1 MIQSDIDVD
10 DITILQRALVGNT
23 VADGLVDGGADGLGE
38 VHVVQG
44 RGVRLEDVVS
54 RRIEK
59 SEGTV
64 SYITLYTR
72 LVDNLIDVVG
82 CDTRLQFTSS
92 SIQDLASQAANF
104 AHAFLLLLVE
114 NGNVM
119 ATNDLLLGARN
130 TIAGV
135 VRVGDRLGDRS
146 LGGQRVDGPQRTGV
160 RERRVWV
167 EGAGIW
173 IWFRNYLRWED
184 VGEEITLFVN
194 GLVLVLE

>member
-10 DITILQRALVGNT
+10 DITILQRALVGDT

-44 RGVRLEDVVS
+44 RGVRLEDIVS
-54 RRIEK
+54 RHIEK

-72 LVDNLIDVVG
+72 FVDNLIDVVG

-114 NGNVM
+114 DGNVM
-119 ATNDLLLGARN
+119 ATNNLLLGARN

-135 VRVGDRLGDRS
+135 VRVRDRLGDRS

-160 RERRVWV
+160 RERGVWV

-194 GLVLVLE
+194 GLVLVLG